1 MKTLVILAGGKSSR
15 MGHDKVLLET
25 HGRTFIERVFL
36 NALEYFERVII
47 STDSPEH
54 AEKVKQLPAFAD
66 TEPEIVTDLYEAA
79 GPIGGIRTVFETCDV
94 SRFAIIPVDVPFADM
109 RVLAALYDRCRKKA
123 VFLKIGDGRPE
134 PLIAAYDR
142 SGYEDVR
149 AAQEAGLNKIRMAIA
164 KEDTDIVT
172 DCELKKQIPVLECL
186 DFEKSFRNCNTP
198 EEYKEMLM
206 ENK

>member
-15 MGHDKVLLET
+15 MGQDKVLLET

-109 RVLAALYDRCRKKA
+109 RVLEALYDRCMKKA

-142 SGYEDVR
+142 SGHEDII
-149 AAQEAGLNKIRMAIA
+149 AAQDAGLNKIRMVFD
-164 KEDTDIVT
+164 KEDTEIIT
-172 DCELKKQIPVLECL
+172 DAQLKDQIPDLERL
-186 DFEKSFRNCNTP
+186 DFEKAFRNYNTP
-198 EEYKEMLM
+198 EEYKEIIL